1 MCTKFHCIVIFLQGL
16 AKDPNILSYCLHH
29 LGRNLLNIFGP
40 AAFWLFGHEGNM
52 KLSQLNAV
60 RRLFLLTLA
69 QKYIFLDWKT
79 EMFSLHTQ
87 VVKFHNRG
95 SASREKKYSFTEI
108 IGLILQWV
116 GWYGMVSSFCHSVKP
131 RRRMGGK

>member
-1 MCTKFHCIVIFLQGL
+1 
-16 AKDPNILSYCLHH
+16 
-29 LGRNLLNIFGP
+29 
-40 AAFWLFGHEGNM
+40 M
-52 KLSQLNAV
+52 KLSRLNAV

-108 IGLILQWV
+108 TGLILQ
-116 GWYGMVSSFCHSVKP
+116 
-131 RRRMGGK
+131 